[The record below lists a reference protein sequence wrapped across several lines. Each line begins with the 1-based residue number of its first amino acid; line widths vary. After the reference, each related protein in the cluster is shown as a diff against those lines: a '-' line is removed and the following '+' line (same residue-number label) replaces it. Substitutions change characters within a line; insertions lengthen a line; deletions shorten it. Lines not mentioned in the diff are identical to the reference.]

1 MKKFTLFII
10 LILLSKGVYSQTAT
24 DFTANDCNGNSHNL
38 FSELNSGKV
47 IVLCWVMPCGACTGA
62 SLTTNNVV
70 QSYQSSNPNTVFFY
84 LCDDYANSICSSVN
98 NWANGAGIPQS
109 ATSLR
114 FSNASINMA
123 NYGSTGMPKI
133 VVIGGAS
140 HTVFYNTNNTVNA
153 TSLQNAINAALST
166 TGIADPNSDAY
177 VLSASPNPSSNTT
190 ELKFNLTESS
200 NVKIE
205 LFNLEG
211 QLVENIYSGKL
222 LQGENKVQ
230 VDVSKFLSGMYLLK
244 LSKGTK
250 SEFINIIVS
259 H

>member
-1 MKKFTLFII
+1 MKKFTLFIVLI
-10 LILLSKGVYSQTAT
+10 LISGGVISQTAT

-38 FSELNSGKV
+38 FSELNAGKV
-47 IVLCWVMPCGACTGA
+47 IVLCWVMPCGACTGP

-70 QSYQSSNPNTVFFY
+70 QSYQGSNPNTVFFY
-84 LCDDYANSICSSVN
+84 LCDEYANSTCSSVN

-114 FSNASINMA
+114 FSNASINMT

-166 TGIADPNSDAY
+166 TGISDPKSDASF
-177 VLSASPNPSSNTT
+177 LSASPNPSNNST
-190 ELKFNLTESS
+190 ELKFNLTKSS

-211 QLVENIYSGKL
+211 QHIDDIYSGML
-222 LQGENKVQ
+222 LQGENKIQ
-230 VDVSKFLSGMYLLK
+230 LDVMKYTSGMYLLK
-244 LSKGTK
+244 LAKGNK
-250 SEFINIIVS
+250 SEFINLVVS